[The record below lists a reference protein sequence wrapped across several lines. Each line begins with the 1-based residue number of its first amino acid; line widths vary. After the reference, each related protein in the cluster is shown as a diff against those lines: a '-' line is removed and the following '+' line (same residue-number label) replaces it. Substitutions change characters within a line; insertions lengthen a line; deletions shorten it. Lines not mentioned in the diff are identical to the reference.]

1 MQLLANEGHEGR
13 DTKPSKETEEE
24 RDPRDVEGTN
34 LDAFE
39 GEELEIGKRGCGVLH
54 RYVVL
59 CLNNGKKAAKR
70 KYGYVVVSGKQLLV
84 VAMPTYARAADRGG
98 DIAGTVVWFPAV
110 ARGAGL
116 PKYGKKFIEGRFFTS
131 AVL

>member
-24 RDPRDVEGTN
+24 RDPRDVEGTH

-39 GEELEIGKRGCGVLH
+39 GEELELGKRGWVVLH

-59 CLNNGKKAAKR
+59 CLNDGKK
-70 KYGYVVVSGKQLLV
+70 GV
-84 VAMPTYARAADRGG
+84 
-98 DIAGTVVWFPAV
+98 
-110 ARGAGL
+110 
-116 PKYGKKFIEGRFFTS
+116 
-131 AVL
+131 